1 MELIK
6 TPLSGCVELQPRIIQ
21 DSRGRLVKTYHQ
33 DIFASNGLDIDFKEE
48 YYSISSRNI
57 IRGLHFQVPP
67 YDHVKCVT
75 CLSGKIFDV
84 VVDLRKDSPTY
95 KQYFSI
101 ELDADKANMLYIPK
115 GFAHGFQ
122 VLSETAIFLNRT
134 TTVYNPNSESGIRW
148 DACGIKWPKTNP
160 ILSNKDK
167 QLGTL
172 NDFKSPF

>member
-1 MELIK
+1 
-6 TPLSGCVELQPRIIQ
+6 
-21 DSRGRLVKTYHQ
+21 
-33 DIFASNGLDIDFKEE
+33 
-48 YYSISSRNI
+48 
-57 IRGLHFQVPP
+57 
-67 YDHVKCVT
+67 
-75 CLSGKIFDV
+75 
-84 VVDLRKDSPTY
+84 
-95 KQYFSI
+95 
-101 ELDADKANMLYIPK
+101 MLYIPK

-148 DACGIKWPKTNP
+148 DTCGIKWPKTNP